1 MIDTHRTWAEI
12 SLDNLSHNFK
22 CVRQATDAMIMSVVK
37 ADAYGHGMARVAE
50 RLAQEGTEW
59 FAVSNISEALEL
71 RACVDKPILI
81 LGYTPPECARE
92 LCNNNISQAVYS
104 PEYADSLSRYASTGG
119 VRVKIHIKIDTGMH
133 RIGFDSAT
141 AADEVQRVCEL
152 PALEP
157 EGVFTHFASAD
168 MDGDES
174 GEYTRGQ
181 FEHFTSVIDELGE
194 RGIHFQ
200 VRHCCNSAA
209 IFTQPQMHLD
219 MVRAGIVLYGLE
231 PSAEVKLPQ
240 LRPVMQLRSEVS
252 MVKKLPAGC
261 DISYGRTYT
270 TDRPTRV
277 ATVAIGYADGY
288 QRAYSREGYMLVNGQ
303 AAKIIGRVCMDQ
315 LMLDVTDIDGVSQ
328 GDEVTVF
335 GRDHGRELSVNQLAK
350 WGGTINYECICLIG
364 KRVPRVYI

>member
-1 MIDTHRTWAEI
+1 M
-12 SLDNLSHNFK
+12 
-22 CVRQATDAMIMSVVK
+22 
-37 ADAYGHGMARVAE
+37 
-50 RLAQEGTEW
+50 
-59 FAVSNISEALEL
+59 
-71 RACVDKPILI
+71 
-81 LGYTPPECARE
+81 
-92 LCNNNISQAVYS
+92 
-104 PEYADSLSRYASTGG
+104 
-119 VRVKIHIKIDTGMH
+119 
-133 RIGFDSAT
+133 
-141 AADEVQRVCEL
+141 
-152 PALEP
+152 
-157 EGVFTHFASAD
+157 FTHFASAD